1 MSQQQFYRWRSV
13 TFYFEQQ
20 VLIGTQRVTDYS
32 GQLFGRCIKA
42 LAALLGQDFGDTSDT
57 ERLSTHASVTPLLD
71 EMSKCLEQMPDICCD
86 WFDIP
91 RGFSYADFADH
102 IRETDARILA
112 THVGSVYSYLT
123 TIADYYESGSSEDRK
138 MVEEILVHTASIH
151 GSCDDGS
158 DVMLLNRLLI
168 F

>member
-1 MSQQQFYRWRSV
+1 M
-13 TFYFEQQ
+13 
-20 VLIGTQRVTDYS
+20 TDYS

-42 LAALLGQDFGDTSDT
+42 LAAVFGEDFGETSEI
-57 ERLSTHASVTPLLD
+57 ERLSTHAAVTPLLD

-112 THVGSVYSYLT
+112 THIGVVYGYLA
-123 TIADYYESGSSEDRK
+123 TIADYYESSSNEDRK
-138 MVEEILVHTASIH
+138 MIEEILVHTASIH
-151 GSCDDGS
+151 GACEDGS
-158 DVMLLNRLLI
+158 GEMLLNRRLPIL
-168 F
+168 